1 VLTVPITTD
10 HFQVASYGT
19 GFIHAVTSMEWASFR
34 GDSAIQSCLLS
45 MLHPEFAF
53 DRYSQ
58 MFEGRRRCPTLPFL
72 QHRPDTPENPTPIN
86 APTS

>member
-10 HFQVASYGT
+10 HFQVAFNGT
-19 GFIHAVTSMEWASFR
+19 GFIHAVTSKVWASYR

-45 MLHPEFAF
+45 MLHPEIAF

-58 MFEGRRRCPTLPFL
+58 MFEDLRKCPNPSVSPAPPRHPGHPTLI
-72 QHRPDTPENPTPIN
+72 HAPTP
-86 APTS
+86 